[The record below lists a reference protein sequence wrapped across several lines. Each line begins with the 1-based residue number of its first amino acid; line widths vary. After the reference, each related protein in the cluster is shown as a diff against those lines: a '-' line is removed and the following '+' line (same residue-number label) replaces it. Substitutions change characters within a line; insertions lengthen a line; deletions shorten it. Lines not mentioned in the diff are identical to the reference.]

1 MWDYLRGVW
10 RCRYFWLSMVKI
22 DLRTRYHGSALGVLW
37 SLLHPLAKALILCV
51 VFHHIFN
58 TPVSY
63 YGPYVVAGLAFWN
76 FILGTT
82 LEGCRCFILARS
94 YIHQYP
100 APFAIY
106 PLRTALSFGFHL
118 LPALAIVILLAT
130 WRLGLSAPWALLG
143 LVPGLTLVLVLGW
156 SLALL
161 AGLAHA
167 HLRDTQHLLEMGF
180 QVLFYLTPII
190 YPPGLRGE
198 NSTFQQVM
206 QYNPLV
212 PFLQLLREPVL
223 DGRLP
228 SAATFMTAS
237 LIVLATTA
245 LGAWLLSRLE
255 KRLIYAL

>member
-1 MWDYLRGVW
+1 MGDYLGRVW

-22 DLRTRYHGSALGVLW
+22 DLRTRYHGSALGFVW
-37 SLLHPLAKALILCV
+37 SLLNPLAKALILCV
-51 VFHHIFN
+51 VFHRIFH

-76 FILGTT
+76 FLLGTT
-82 LEGCRCFILARS
+82 LEGCRCFLLARP
-94 YIHQYP
+94 YIHQHP

-106 PLRTALSFGFHL
+106 PLRTALAFGFHL
-118 LPALAIVILLAT
+118 LPAVAIVIALAA
-130 WRLGLSAPWALLG
+130 WRLGVHAPVALLG
-143 LVPGLTLVLVLGW
+143 LVPGLALVLVLGW

-167 HLRDTQHLLEMGF
+167 HLRDTQYFLEMGF
-180 QVLFYLTPII
+180 QALFYMTPII
-190 YPPGLRGE
+190 YPPGLGRGGRFHE
-198 NSTFQQVM
+198 VM

-212 PFLQLLREPVL
+212 PFLRLLREPVL

-228 SAATFMTAS
+228 SAATFMTAG